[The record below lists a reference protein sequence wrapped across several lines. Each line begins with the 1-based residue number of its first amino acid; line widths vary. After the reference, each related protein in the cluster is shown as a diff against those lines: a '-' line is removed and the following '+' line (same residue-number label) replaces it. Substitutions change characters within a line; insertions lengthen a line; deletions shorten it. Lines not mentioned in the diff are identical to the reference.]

1 MNKSILMT
9 TLLLA
14 TGTTF
19 GGDWMQWRGPK
30 LNGTCEASNL
40 PVSWA
45 VENKKNVAWTCDL
58 PGTGSSTPIIVGHRI
73 FLTASTPEYELYAI
87 AIDRKT
93 GVVDWKEKLGTGRKS
108 ARGNNMASPSAVS
121 NGEQVYFLFGQGTLA
136 AMSLDGQLLWKRE
149 LETDLG
155 MLSQKFGFSSSPL
168 LHDDTLYIPLLYL
181 SKGDQKS
188 PHPGTSLLAI
198 DAKTGAMR
206 WSVDRPTPALKESLD
221 SYMTPIV
228 WKGGI
233 ILTGGD
239 LVTSHNPDTGLEQWR
254 FDFAE
259 GKEKRKTNWR
269 IIASPVEAGD
279 LVVTP
284 YPRGRT
290 LVALKPDGTKAWDYE
305 GYVPDVCTPAHDQGL
320 LYVLDGKKRYLTC
333 LDTKSGAE
341 IWQEKI
347 PSDKGFYAS
356 PLVADGK
363 VYTINLGGEVFV
375 FSAGRKTQQLARF
388 SINAKDSSAS
398 IIAADNALFV
408 RTPDQLICVQ
418 KTK

>member
-1 MNKSILMT
+1 MNKSILTT

-14 TGTTF
+14 AGTTL
-19 GGDWMQWRGPK
+19 GGDWMQWRGPE
-30 LNGTCEASNL
+30 LNGTCEADNL
-40 PVSWA
+40 PVSWS

-58 PGTGSSTPIIVGHRI
+58 VGTGSSSPILVGNHI

-93 GVVDWKEKLGTGRKS
+93 GAVEWSKKLGMGRK
-108 ARGNNMASPSAVS
+108 AGRGNNMASPSAVS
-121 NGEQVYFLFGQGTLA
+121 NGKQVYFLFGQGTLA
-136 AMSLDGQLLWKRE
+136 AMTLDGKLLWKRE
-149 LETDLG
+149 LEADHG

-168 LHDDTLYIPLLYL
+168 LYGDTLYIPLLYL
-181 SKGDQKS
+181 PKGDQKA
-188 PHPGTSLLAI
+188 PHPGTSLLAVN
-198 DAKTGAMR
+198 AKTGETR
-206 WSVDRPTPALKESLD
+206 WSVERPTPAIKESLD
-221 SYMTPIV
+221 SYITPIV
-228 WKGGI
+228 WKGSI
-233 ILTGGD
+233 ILTGAD
-239 LVTSHNPDTGLEQWR
+239 LVTRHDPKTGREQWR

-259 GKEKRKTNWR
+259 GKRKSIWR
-269 IIASPVEAGD
+269 IIASPVAAGD

-333 LDTKSGAE
+333 LDAESGQE

-347 PSDKGFYAS
+347 ASDKGFYAS

-375 FSAGRKTQQLARF
+375 FSAGRDPRLLTRF
-388 SINAKDSSAS
+388 AMDGKGSAAS
-398 IIAADNALFV
+398 IIAVGNALFV
-408 RTPDQLICVQ
+408 RTPDQLICV
-418 KTK
+418 KKPE